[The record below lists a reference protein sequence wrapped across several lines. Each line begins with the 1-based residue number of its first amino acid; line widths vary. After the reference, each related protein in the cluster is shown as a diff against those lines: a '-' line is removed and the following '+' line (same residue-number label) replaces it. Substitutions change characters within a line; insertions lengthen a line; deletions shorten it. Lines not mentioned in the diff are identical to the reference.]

1 MTGRAL
7 DGAQLVAR
15 LPKAHGLLTP
25 MRALAELTWLRVGG
39 PAEVLFQPAD
49 PDDLQHF
56 LAHCPADVP
65 VTPLGVCSNLIIR
78 DGGLP
83 GVVIRLGRAFSGI
96 EILDRN
102 QVRAG
107 AAALD
112 AHVAKRAAD
121 AGISGLEFLR
131 TIPGAVGGAV
141 KMNAGCYGSYAAD
154 VVVEVTVINRAGAKL
169 TLLRDDL
176 RFAYRTSAI
185 PDDMV
190 ITSAVLQ
197 GRAGDPAAINATM
210 DTYVEQRAAS
220 QPVRERS
227 CGSTFANPAG
237 YSSTGAVD
245 DPMDLKAWRL
255 IADAGCRGLRI
266 GGAQISE
273 KHSNFLINTGTATA
287 ADLEQLGET
296 VRSRVKSHSGVDL
309 VWEIRRIGVIVSE
322 PKTA

>member
-1 MTGRAL
+1 
-7 DGAQLVAR
+7 VAR
-15 LPKAHGLLTP
+15 LPKVRGQLTA

-49 PDDLQHF
+49 PADLEHF
-56 LAHCPADVP
+56 LAHCPADIP

-83 GVVIRLGRAFSGI
+83 GVAIRLGRAFAGI
-96 EILDRN
+96 EILDGKR
-102 QVRAG
+102 VRAG

-121 AGISGLEFLR
+121 AGIAGLEFLR

-154 VVVEVTVINRAGAKL
+154 LVIEVDAIDRAGSRL
-169 TLLRDDL
+169 TLLHDDIQ
-176 RFAYRTSAI
+176 FAYRTSAI

-190 ITSAVLQ
+190 IVSAVLH
-197 GRAGDPAAINATM
+197 GRPGDPAAINALM
-210 DTYVEQRAAS
+210 ESYVEQRAAS

-237 YSSTGAVD
+237 YSSTGSAD

-255 IADAGCRGLRI
+255 IDNAGCRGMQI

-273 KHSNFLINTGTATA
+273 KHCNFLINTGTATA

-296 VRSRVKSHSGVDL
+296 VRARVKSHSGIDL
-309 VWEIRRIGVIVSE
+309 GWEIRRIGVIVCE